1 MSVNERVFH
10 APAEAVWNV
19 LSDGW
24 LYPLWVVGATRMR
37 EVDDDWPRVGS
48 KLHHSVGV
56 WPAVIDD
63 STEVTEMELL
73 TRLKVKARGWPMGEA
88 YVTLELEELEG
99 DTTNV
104 RIIEDATA
112 GPGALIPRVLRRPM
126 LRARNHEALAR
137 LAHLTEGRAED
148 RKA

>member
-1 MSVNERVFH
+1 MSVNERVFN
-10 APAEAVWNV
+10 ASPQAVWDV

-37 EVDDDWPRVGS
+37 EVDDTWPQVGS

-63 STEVTEMELL
+63 YTEVLEVEPLR
-73 TRLKVKARGWPMGEA
+73 RLALRARGWPMGEA
-88 YVTLELEELEG
+88 RVVLELEELG
-99 DTTNV
+99 STTNV

-112 GPGALIPRVLRRPM
+112 GPGMLVPAPLRHPM
-126 LRARNHEALAR
+126 IKVRNVEALER
-137 LAHLTEGRAED
+137 LAHLVEGRAQEG
-148 RKA
+148 KA

>member
-1 MSVNERVFH
+1 MSVNERVFN
-10 APAEAVWNV
+10 ASPQAVWDV

-37 EVDDDWPRVGS
+37 EVDDTWPQVGS

-63 STEVTEMELL
+63 YTEVLEVEPLR
-73 TRLKVKARGWPMGEA
+73 RLALRARGWPMGEA
-88 YVTLELEELEG
+88 KVVLELEELG
-99 DTTNV
+99 STTNV

-112 GPGALIPRVLRRPM
+112 GPGMLVPAPLRHPM
-126 LRARNHEALAR
+126 IKVRNVEALER
-137 LAHLTEGRAED
+137 LAHLVEGRAQEG
-148 RKA
+148 KA

>member
-1 MSVNERVFH
+1 MSVNERVFN
-10 APAEAVWNV
+10 ASPQAVWNV

-37 EVDDDWPRVGS
+37 EVDDNWPQAGS

-63 STEVTEMELL
+63 YTEVLEVEPLR
-73 TRLKVKARGWPMGEA
+73 RLALRARGWPMGEA
-88 YVTLELEELEG
+88 KVVLELEERG
-99 DTTNV
+99 STTNV

-112 GPGALIPRVLRRPM
+112 GPGMLVPAPLRHPM
-126 LRARNHEALAR
+126 IKVRNVEALER
-137 LAHLTEGRAED
+137 LAHLVEGRAHEG
-148 RKA
+148 KG